1 MDDCSGSRHAACLTS
16 LDPSDLSPQPLANQ
30 SSVQRRLHAVR
41 ADDRSASIAALYSST
56 DPGLSRRAERMGMCC
71 VSPSVYATRD
81 GRVVTVPGRCRD
93 RLCPLCQRVRAK
105 RVVAQIA
112 GLIRSADQARFIT
125 LTRPADGRPLK
136 DVITS
141 LVADYRRFRR
151 TVEWKRHVTAAA
163 AVIEVTR
170 GRHGDHWHVH
180 MHILADGTYW
190 PQRDLQ
196 RAWTSVVGV
205 ESIVDVRAVYGAR
218 AAARYVGGYV
228 AKGTHVAGWTH
239 AQIREYAAAMLRQ
252 RTVITSGSWHGA
264 KCDDAKEAYVPVEKS
279 DARVGMSV
287 VLAAIE
293 HAEPGVVDA
302 IDDLCDRSWLWR
314 LVMRRPSDARSD
326 AACDDGESTLRQLHD
341 WIVDLHMRG
350 VCPPKPGDPQRRT
363 QQMTLDLQRWIV

>member
-1 MDDCSGSRHAACLTS
+1 MGPCSDSRHAACLTS
-16 LDPSDLSPQPLANQ
+16 LDPSDLTPQPLANQ
-30 SSVQRRLHAVR
+30 SCVQRRLHAVR
-41 ADDRSASIAALYSST
+41 ADDRNAAISALYSST
-56 DPGLSRRAERMGMCC
+56 DPQLSRRAERMGMCC

-93 RLCPLCQRVRAK
+93 RLCPLCQRVRAR
-105 RVVAQIA
+105 RVVDQIA
-112 GLIRSADQARFIT
+112 GLVRTADAARLIT

-136 DVITS
+136 SVITD
-141 LVADYRRFRR
+141 LVADYRKFRR
-151 TVEWKRHVTAAA
+151 SAAWKEHVRGAA

-170 GRHGDHWHVH
+170 GARGDHWHVH

-196 RAWTSVVGV
+196 RAWSSVVGV
-205 ESIVDVRAVYGAR
+205 DSIVDVRAIYGAR

-228 AKGTHVAGWTH
+228 AKGTQVARWSH
-239 AQIREYAAAMLRQ
+239 SEIREYAAAMLRQ

-264 KCDDAKEAYVPVEKS
+264 KCDDAKEEYVPVDKT

-293 HAEPGVVDA
+293 QAEPGVVDA

-314 LVMRRPSDARSD
+314 LVMRRPRDAQSD
-326 AACDDGESTLRQLHD
+326 AACDDGESSLRQLHA

-350 VCPPKPGDPQRRT
+350 VCPAKPGDPPRRS
-363 QQMTLDLQRWIV
+363 QQLTLDMQRWIV